1 MGASKRKLVLIS
13 SIIKKSSYEQM
24 KEPDYSTGGVINYS
38 IVTEYSLSKGDQDSE
53 NKSLLQRVT
62 AEFDAVENSEDSEI
76 FDKDTS
82 TVMACSAEF
91 VNVYSSKCVIDKN
104 NMDDIVAENI
114 EYIKAIA
121 DTLAHEYIRRALRD
135 TFMAGMK
142 VPYSFKREIDST

>member
-1 MGASKRKLVLIS
+1 
-13 SIIKKSSYEQM
+13 M
-24 KEPDYSTGGVINYS
+24 KEPDYSTGGVINHS

-53 NKSLLQRVT
+53 NKSLLQRVI

-142 VPYSFKREIDST
+142 VPYSFKREIDS